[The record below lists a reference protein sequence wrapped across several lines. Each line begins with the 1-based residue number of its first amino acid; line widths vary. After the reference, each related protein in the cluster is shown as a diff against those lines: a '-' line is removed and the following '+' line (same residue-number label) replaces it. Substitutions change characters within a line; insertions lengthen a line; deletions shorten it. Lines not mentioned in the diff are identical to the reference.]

1 MTTTR
6 KHVNFLRILGA
17 IILSL
22 AVNAGFLYMVD
33 WVLKQQFRSTAM
45 RAPFYL
51 IFAVGAVVL
60 FLLLLLPANRPFRRF
75 KTFLRWTLVVVCVLA
90 VWAGG
95 TVWQMQNDILYRP
108 YDYDKEA
115 EQRAAAVPEIMQ
127 LTIPDVNGLKY
138 SAYLWPN
145 GEGNKGLILYFGGN
159 GEFAADSISSIAKAA
174 NSAQVFQG
182 YQLMMVDYPGYGL
195 SEGEPG
201 EESIHRMALAAW
213 DHIQGMLPKP
223 EKVVLMGWSLGT
235 GAASRLAAEKRPDG
249 LMLLAPFSSG
259 PSLIADYT
267 RFTPF
272 ETWLSFLVRNKYP
285 NEQYARDSAVNA
297 LIIGA
302 KGDQMIPVRQAQAL
316 AAAYSNKQYVEVEGG
331 HNDPRF
337 SQDAVEA
344 ITGYLR
350 GILPAPPAAPGF
362 VVTP

>member
-1 MTTTR
+1 
-6 KHVNFLRILGA
+6 
-17 IILSL
+17 
-22 AVNAGFLYMVD
+22 
-33 WVLKQQFRSTAM
+33 
-45 RAPFYL
+45 
-51 IFAVGAVVL
+51 
-60 FLLLLLPANRPFRRF
+60 
-75 KTFLRWTLVVVCVLA
+75 
-90 VWAGG
+90 
-95 TVWQMQNDILYRP
+95 
-108 YDYDKEA
+108 
-115 EQRAAAVPEIMQ
+115 
-127 LTIPDVNGLKY
+127 
-138 SAYLWPN
+138 
-145 GEGNKGLILYFGGN
+145 
-159 GEFAADSISSIAKAA
+159 
-174 NSAQVFQG
+174 
-182 YQLMMVDYPGYGL
+182 
-195 SEGEPG
+195 
-201 EESIHRMALAAW
+201 
-213 DHIQGMLPKP
+213 
-223 EKVVLMGWSLGT
+223 
-235 GAASRLAAEKRPDG
+235 
-249 LMLLAPFSSG
+249 MLLAPFSSG